1 MMPVS
6 AKLDDAVT
14 GLGVLPAVGRL
25 DPLQGANDCQNLGR
39 ESLQSGNDFDVLQR
53 CSIAEG
59 YAENRLSVILDLGP
73 KGDLPPVG
81 IRSGKGNG
89 EIGSQPVF
97 VLQFDAVNPDDG
109 EHRNQEIVFVVN
121 VEIMQGANIGIP
133 SLVTFH
139 AINNEIE
146 EGRRGRYFS
155 AFRERGFKLM
165 PVFVD
170 REFGPSRVGLRENR
184 SNRGAPC
191 DIKSAVEIVNCIAN
205 HQGDI
210 GAQFPVSKAVVEE
223 LFPRLAIDVQAGS
236 LSVSRGSESL
246 LDIRDV
252 LVGPFD
258 F

>member
-1 MMPVS
+1 M
-6 AKLDDAVT
+6 
-14 GLGVLPAVGRL
+14 
-25 DPLQGANDCQNLGR
+25 GR

-97 VLQFDAVNPDDG
+97 VLQFDAAPMAA
-109 EHRNQEIVFVVN
+109 VFVVN

-133 SLVTFH
+133 SQVIFH

-210 GAQFPVSKAVVEE
+210 GAQFPVSKAIVGE